1 MPSNVLDQEFQF
13 LELQAID
20 RPKSIKIADRKEE
33 QGPEHLQASLVFD
46 RTSAERLEI
55 IELEHPEVFGTR
67 SQPLK
72 EFPKGNEPRSTI
84 RSVDHDLFQREYA
97 D

>member
-13 LELQAID
+13 LDLQVID
-20 RPKSIKIADRKEE
+20 RPKQNNLADRKEE

-55 IELEHPEVFGTR
+55 IELEHPEVSGTR

-72 EFPKGNEPRSTI
+72 EVPKGNEPRSSI